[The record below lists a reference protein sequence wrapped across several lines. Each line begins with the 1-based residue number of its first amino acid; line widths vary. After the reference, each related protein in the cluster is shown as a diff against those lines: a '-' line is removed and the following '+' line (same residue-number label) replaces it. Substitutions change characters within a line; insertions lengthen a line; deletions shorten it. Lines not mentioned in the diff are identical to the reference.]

1 MINVKL
7 LKNILNFMQTEE
19 IITTQEVVE
28 NIKKEIVIYTDGACS
43 GNPGPGGYGAIILNG
58 EERNEI
64 KGGEK
69 LTTNN
74 KMELKAAIEALKSIQ
89 ESDANIII
97 YTDSEYLKKGITEWI
112 FNWKRKDY
120 KDVKND
126 LLWRELDSI
135 SSKLKIQWHWVKA
148 HAGNKY
154 NEQADALAR
163 NTLEEY
169 R

>member
-1 MINVKL
+1 MSRYQNFK
-7 LKNILNFMQTEE
+7 FMQTSEVTE
-19 IITTQEVVE
+19 MEKVIIPE
-28 NIKKEIVIYTDGACS
+28 KKIIIYTDGACS
-43 GNPGPGGYGAIILNG
+43 GNPGPGGYGAIILNE
-58 EERNEI
+58 EERFEV

-74 KMELKAAIEALKSIQ
+74 KMELKAAIEALKRVLS
-89 ESDANIII
+89 EEAKVTV

-112 FNWKRKDY
+112 FNWKRKNY

-126 LLWRELDSI
+126 AMWRELDSI
-135 SSKLKIQWHWVKA
+135 SSKLKVEWHWVKA

-154 NEQADALAR
+154 NEEADALAR
-163 NTLEEY
+163 SALESY